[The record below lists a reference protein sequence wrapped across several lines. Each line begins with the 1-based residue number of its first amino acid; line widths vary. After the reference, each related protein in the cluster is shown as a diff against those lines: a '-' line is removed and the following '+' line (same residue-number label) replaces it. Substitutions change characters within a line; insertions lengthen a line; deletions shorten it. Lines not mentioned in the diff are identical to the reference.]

1 MHPRTSLR
9 EEALARQQASAHR
22 QPIPI
27 TQAQAPIPIQPQTS
41 QYQYEYRQHSS
52 QYHLLPQQQQQQI
65 IMNQNHQS
73 SQSHPFTSSSSSSN
87 PASADEARK
96 QWRQHGEGLSQSLE
110 NRRTQ
115 LTMAARGSNKDA
127 YHNTSGVNNMMSS
140 SLAYSVR
147 VIGANDRMDPGGSVF
162 TVYMVEVEAVGQPR
176 TTIEHRYS
184 EFSKLNKDL
193 ETNGVELRSSFPRKL
208 SFAGR
213 IGKWTPSLHL
223 DKDKR
228 HELVTYRKIKLDI
241 WLVELAEKLVRD
253 EIGNAAIKN
262 RVVEFFQ
269 KSDAFVPPCDRMN
282 NVEWSSLQSNRQN
295 VTGDEAKMKHSAGIE
310 RHVGNPVCNTM
321 GGEIRK
327 AVYTVLNMCGKGV
340 LSSDR
345 SIPLDLLH
353 QARGL
358 CFLTVAKGG
367 LIFSGKVGTGLVIA
381 RSPDGGWSAPSAV
394 GTVGI
399 GWGAQIGADLTSYLI
414 ILNNDDA
421 VKAFSSKGSINIGAE
436 LVVAVGLFGRGATG
450 NVNAGDGGIAP
461 AYAYAHSKGFF
472 AGISLEG
479 SILTCRNDVNSNF
492 YGRPT
497 LPNELLFGDVVPRP
511 RAAQPLYD
519 ALNEALDV
527 PIIGFRPSELRK
539 KGTGYYQAIPN
550 ESQPQPSP
558 TLYDQFSIPPAAGQL
573 IDGVPSASGFGMG

>member
-1 MHPRTSLR
+1 MQRVSLR
-9 EEALARQQASAHR
+9 DEALARQAAHR
-22 QPIPI
+22 Q
-27 TQAQAPIPIQPQTS
+27 QQQPQQQPQQ
-41 QYQYEYRQHSS
+41 QYQYEYRQH
-52 QYHLLPQQQQQQI
+52 LPQYQPQNQI
-65 IMNQNHQS
+65 TVNNAY
-73 SQSHPFTSSSSSSN
+73 

-110 NRRTQ
+110 DRRTQ

-127 YHNTSGVNNMMSS
+127 YHSSTNNMMSS

-147 VIGANDRMDPGGSVF
+147 VVGSSDRIDPGGSIF
-162 TVYMVEVEAVGQPR
+162 TVYMMEVEAVGQPR

-184 EFSKLNKDL
+184 EFAKLNKDL
-193 ETNGVELRSSFPRKL
+193 ETNRVQLRSSFPGKL
-208 SFAGR
+208 SLAGR

-241 WLVELAEKLVRD
+241 WLVELAEKLVRG
-253 EIGNAAIKN
+253 EIENAAVRN

-269 KSDAFVPPCDRMN
+269 KSDAFVPPCDRSN
-282 NVEWSSLQSNRQN
+282 NVEWSPLQSNNQTEVN
-295 VTGDEAKMKHSAGIE
+295 DEAKMKHSAGLE

-327 AVYTVLNMCGKGV
+327 AAYTVLNMCGKGV

-367 LIFSGKVGTGLVIA
+367 LIFSGKVGTGLVIS

-421 VKAFSSKGSINIGAE
+421 VKAFSSRGSINIGAE
-436 LVVAVGLFGRGATG
+436 LVVAVGPFGRGATG

-492 YGRPT
+492 YGRPIQPT
-497 LPNELLFGDVVPRP
+497 ELLFAESVPRP
-511 RAAQPLYD
+511 RAAEPLYD
-519 ALNEALDV
+519 ALNEALNV
-527 PIIGFRPSELRK
+527 PIVGFRPSELGK
-539 KGTGYYQAIPN
+539 KGTGYYQAVPDN
-550 ESQPQPSP
+550 FSQSGP
-558 TLYDQFSIPPAAGQL
+558 TQYDQFSVPPAAGQL
-573 IDGVPSASGFGMG
+573 INGIPYGT